1 MLKKMPSG
9 DWNGGGG
16 LPLLQISSVR
26 LELHLRPRSLLLKL
40 YRYKIRK
47 ELSVNKN
54 HSISRIYR
62 EYQMCPPPQILW
74 GSLLGYLFPSV
85 SWNGLKGFSVL
96 WSLVNLNARK

>member
-9 DWNGGGG
+9 GWDGGVVCGSCKSPLSDW
-16 LPLLQISSVR
+16 SCTCV
-26 LELHLRPRSLLLKL
+26 PRSVLLKL
-40 YRYKIRK
+40 YRYKISK

>member
-16 LPLLQISSVR
+16 AAPANLLCQIGAA
-26 LELHLRPRSLLLKL
+26 LAGPRSLLLKL